1 MQTLTLTEL
10 PEVATAADIALVFQ
24 TTEDALAQDRYLRRG
39 LPYIK
44 FGRRVRYLK
53 ADVLAYLAAAQERQT
68 KANA

>member
-1 MQTLTLTEL
+1 MEPLTLTEL
-10 PEVATAADIALVFQ
+10 PEVATAADIARVFQ

-53 ADVLAYLAAAQERQT
+53 ADILVYLAAAQEHS
-68 KANA
+68 KVNA